1 MTGRE
6 FRHRLE
12 AAVPGARVT
21 KQPWGRNFYV
31 EVVDGDGLVC
41 AKLAF
46 SMEQVQRCDDPAAF
60 EAIYEAVRHSMALSN
75 HDRC

>member
-12 AAVPGARVT
+12 AAIPGARVT

-31 EVVDGDGLVC
+31 AVVDGDQLVC

-46 SMEQVQRCDDPAAF
+46 SKEQVQRCDDPSAF
-60 EAIYEAVRHSMALSN
+60 EAICEAVRHSMGQSN
-75 HDRC
+75 REP